1 MKSSIKSEIESR
13 LECKFRWLAA
23 RAFAGCSCCELSI
36 ETDPVARWNSL
47 KASAL
52 ADIEKIVDK
61 SERELREELAD
72 FALEVVVQYG
82 YQIGD
87 GLYATGGASV
97 VESAFSIL
105 RQNNMLD
112 SDGNFST
119 KQLKTPEIEKELEK
133 RRDD

>member
-1 MKSSIKSEIESR
+1 MKSSIKSEIEGR

-23 RAFAGCSCCELSI
+23 RAFAGCSCCGLSI
-36 ETDPVARWNSL
+36 GTDTVARWNSL
-47 KASAL
+47 KFSAL

-61 SERELREELAD
+61 SEQELREELVD

-105 RQNNMLD
+105 RKNNMLD
-112 SDGNFST
+112 SDGNYSI
-119 KQLKTPEIEKELEK
+119 KQSKMSEVE
-133 RRDD
+133 DDENQ